1 LAQAKASNEIDGK
14 FELCPQMPQFQQLKV
29 LVTPGWVRVMGLDTF
44 FFNLLPA
51 INMKRVR
58 RKVTSE
64 WQCWEK

>member
-44 FFNLLPA
+44 FLIYCL
-51 INMKRVR
+51 
-58 RKVTSE
+58 
-64 WQCWEK
+64 Q